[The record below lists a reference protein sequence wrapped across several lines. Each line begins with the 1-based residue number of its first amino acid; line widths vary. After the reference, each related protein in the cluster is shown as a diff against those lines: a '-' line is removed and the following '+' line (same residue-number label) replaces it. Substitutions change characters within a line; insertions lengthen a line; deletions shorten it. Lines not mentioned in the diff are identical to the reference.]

1 MTTENNPNLDPNRRD
16 DDERETFWGINRK
29 DRRWFQVMT
38 LVGGTTGSVVLTVLQ
53 LKYRTPEDTPDI
65 LALNILLGIGASFAA
80 AGFTSWDILQIKEV
94 IMAIADWIRERTARN
109 REKFRAEVMQEGFEL
124 GRAEGRTEG
133 RAEGRTEGRA
143 EGRTEG
149 RAEGRTEGR
158 AEGYHLGYDDGR
170 QGNPPQPPPNGAF
183 NSNTPT

>member
-133 RAEGRTEGRA
+133 RAEG
-143 EGRTEG
+143 
-149 RAEGRTEGR
+149 
-158 AEGYHLGYDDGR
+158 YHLGYDDGR
-170 QGNPPQPPPNGAF
+170 QGNPPQPPPNGAS

>member
-1 MTTENNPNLDPNRRD
+1 MTTENNPNPDPNRRD

-53 LKYRTPEDTPDI
+53 LKYRTPEDAPDI
-65 LALNILLGIGASFAA
+65 LSLNILLGIGTSFAA
-80 AGFTSWDILQIKEV
+80 AGFISWDILQIKEV

-133 RAEGRTEGRA
+133 R
-143 EGRTEG
+143 
-149 RAEGRTEGR
+149 TEGR

-170 QGNPPQPPPNGAF
+170 QGNPPQPPPNGAS

>member
-1 MTTENNPNLDPNRRD
+1 MTTENNPNPAPNRRD

-53 LKYRTPEDTPDI
+53 LKYRTHEDTPDI

-109 REKFRAEVMQEGFEL
+109 REKFRAEVEQNVREALRQEMRETLQEGI
-124 GRAEGRTEG
+124 AQ
-133 RAEGRTEGRA
+133 
-143 EGRTEG
+143 
-149 RAEGRTEGR
+149 GRTEGR

-170 QGNPPQPPPNGAF
+170 QGNPPQPPPNGAS
-183 NSNTPT
+183 NSNAPT

>member
-1 MTTENNPNLDPNRRD
+1 MTTENNPNPNSNRRD

-53 LKYRTPEDTPDI
+53 LKYRTHEDTPDI

-124 GRAEGRTEG
+124 GRAEGR
-133 RAEGRTEGRA
+133 AEGRTEGRA

-149 RAEGRTEGR
+149 RVEGRTEGR

-170 QGNPPQPPPNGAF
+170 QGNPPQPPPNGAS

>member
-1 MTTENNPNLDPNRRD
+1 MTTENNPNPAPNRRD

-53 LKYRTPEDTPDI
+53 LKYRTDEDTPDI

-109 REKFRAEVMQEGFEL
+109 REKFRAEVEQNVREALRQEMRETLQEGIAQ
-124 GRAEGRTEG
+124 GRA
-133 RAEGRTEGRA
+133 
-143 EGRTEG
+143 
-149 RAEGRTEGR
+149 EGR

-170 QGNPPQPPPNGAF
+170 QGNPPQPPPNGAC

>member
-1 MTTENNPNLDPNRRD
+1 MTTENNPNRRD

-65 LALNILLGIGASFAA
+65 LALNVLLGIGASFAA
-80 AGFTSWDILQIKEV
+80 AGFISWDILQIKEV

-109 REKFRAEVMQEGFEL
+109 REQFRAEVEQNVREALQQEMRETLQEGIAQ
-124 GRAEGRTEG
+124 GRA
-133 RAEGRTEGRA
+133 
-143 EGRTEG
+143 
-149 RAEGRTEGR
+149 EGR

-170 QGNPPQPPPNGAF
+170 QGNPPQLPPNGAS

>member
-1 MTTENNPNLDPNRRD
+1 MTTENNPNPAPNRRD

-109 REKFRAEVMQEGFEL
+109 REKFRAEVEQNVREALRQEMRETLQEGI
-124 GRAEGRTEG
+124 AQ
-133 RAEGRTEGRA
+133 
-143 EGRTEG
+143 
-149 RAEGRTEGR
+149 GRTEGR

-170 QGNPPQPPPNGAF
+170 QGNPPQPPPNGAS

>member
-1 MTTENNPNLDPNRRD
+1 MTTENNPNPAPNRRD

-53 LKYRTPEDTPDI
+53 LKYRTLEDTPDI

-109 REKFRAEVMQEGFEL
+109 REKFRAEVEQNVREALRQEMRETLQEGIAQ
-124 GRAEGRTEG
+124 GRA
-133 RAEGRTEGRA
+133 
-143 EGRTEG
+143 
-149 RAEGRTEGR
+149 EGR

-170 QGNPPQPPPNGAF
+170 QGNPPQPPPNGAS

>member
-1 MTTENNPNLDPNRRD
+1 MTTENNPNPNSRD
-16 DDERETFWGINRK
+16 DDERETFWGISRK

-53 LKYRTPEDTPDI
+53 LKYRTDEDTPDI
-65 LALNILLGIGASFAA
+65 LALNILLGIGTSFAA

-109 REKFRAEVMQEGFEL
+109 REKFRAEVEQNVREALRQEMRETLQEGIAQS
-124 GRAEGRTEG
+124 RA
-133 RAEGRTEGRA
+133 
-143 EGRTEG
+143 
-149 RAEGRTEGR
+149 EGR

-170 QGNPPQPPPNGAF
+170 QGNPPQPPPNGAS

>member
-1 MTTENNPNLDPNRRD
+1 MTTENNPNPDTDRWD

-109 REKFRAEVMQEGFEL
+109 REKFRAEVEQNVREALRQEMRETLQEGI
-124 GRAEGRTEG
+124 AQ
-133 RAEGRTEGRA
+133 
-143 EGRTEG
+143 
-149 RAEGRTEGR
+149 GRTEGR

-170 QGNPPQPPPNGAF
+170 QGNPPQPPPNGAS

>member
-1 MTTENNPNLDPNRRD
+1 MTTENNPNPAPNRRD

-53 LKYRTPEDTPDI
+53 LKYRTDEDTPDI

-80 AGFTSWDILQIKEV
+80 AGFISWDILQIKEV

-109 REKFRAEVMQEGFEL
+109 REKFRAEVEQNVREALRQEMRETLQEGIAQS
-124 GRAEGRTEG
+124 RA
-133 RAEGRTEGRA
+133 
-143 EGRTEG
+143 
-149 RAEGRTEGR
+149 EGR

-170 QGNPPQPPPNGAF
+170 QGNPPQPPPNGAS

>member
-1 MTTENNPNLDPNRRD
+1 MTTENNLNPDTNRRD

-94 IMAIADWIRERTARN
+94 IMAIADWIRECTARN
-109 REKFRAEVMQEGFEL
+109 RGKFRAEVMQEGFEL
-124 GRAEGRTEG
+124 GRTEGRTEGLVVG
-133 RAEGRTEGRA
+133 RAEGRTEG
-143 EGRTEG
+143 
-149 RAEGRTEGR
+149 
-158 AEGYHLGYDDGR
+158 YYLGYDDGR
-170 QGNPPQPPPNGAF
+170 QGNPPQPPPNDSS